1 MCSNV
6 KSVNNAS
13 IGDLFLP
20 DSYVTTAISNI
31 RLLKRVPK
39 DSRVSLVE
47 NLSDK
52 INGLFYNVENVTY
65 WLVFLKCFLFFLEQS
80 KRSGPKQTTAM
91 SSITDKKRANFI
103 SLPKCPNSGKR

>member
-20 DSYVTTAISNI
+20 DSYVTTAISNV
-31 RLLKRVPK
+31 RLLKRVTK

-47 NLSDK
+47 SLSDK
-52 INGLFYNVENVTY
+52 INGIFYNVENVTY
-65 WLVFLKCFLFFLEQS
+65 WLVFLKYFLFFLEQS
-80 KRSGPKQTTAM
+80 KRNGPKQTTAM
-91 SSITDKKRANFI
+91 SSITDKKRVNII
-103 SLPKCPNSGKR
+103 SLPK